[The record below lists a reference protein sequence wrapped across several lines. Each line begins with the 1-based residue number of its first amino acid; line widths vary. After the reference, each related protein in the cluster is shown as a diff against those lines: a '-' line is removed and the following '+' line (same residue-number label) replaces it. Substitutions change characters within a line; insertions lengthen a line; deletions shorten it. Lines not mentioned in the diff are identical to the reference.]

1 MKKAL
6 FIACLAALTLLGAC
20 AFGGGSSDGSTSDRP
35 GDAPAC
41 ADGKCDADSTRPIP
55 HRYVAD
61 MAKLNAN
68 WAGTTPMAT
77 VADAYRVHVQVGPA
91 SFVAPTHL
99 FDANGDGLLDDADV
113 NVIPYNNSDGVTD
126 ADGNPV
132 ARGDGVIAQYFLP
145 GEIGFAIKHHRP
157 QYRTLALEAGAGAG
171 ALKEHMKLQDTHI
184 ELVVGVMRDGQP
196 GVITLNNP
204 QTYEGGRFGN
214 ADYSMIFVRPVYPEY
229 LGADRQ
235 LAFQDNIRTM
245 MLGFNAVSDFPGDY
259 NGGDPLAARNP
270 AEVRNHAVMMVKAIT
285 GDAAARAWFHDPQN
299 KIYCAELAFVAS
311 SAGMLMPLNAETFV
325 PLVGEETWNEFAR
338 LVSAHNAGE
347 TTSFTTMNGNTFAR
361 LVQATL
367 APSDLRA
374 APEYAPAAERALAD
388 TQLAFAPMTMSDI
401 VEEFMRTHLPRE
413 TLGEELA
420 PAQGAL
426 LEAMKPGLL
435 EAMAMDQLPGTDP
448 RRVAVDRLFAAIVD
462 VVKTNHG
469 TYAAFRTA
477 LEPLLA
483 QARMMTGP
491 RDGSGTGL
499 FVPPSLLHV
508 VTKGRRSGLLRLQ
521 YVGSGLHYSLVR
533 QAGTGPTTP
542 TEPTDPVTPTDP
554 TAPTGARELRVV
566 SETLAEGAE
575 TSFDVTVPDGATK
588 VRFEMTTTGDADL
601 YVSAASVP
609 TQSSYD
615 CRPYLGADQTETCE
629 FAPPAGTY
637 HAIVRGYTAATFR
650 VVVTA
655 E

>member
-6 FIACLAALTLLGAC
+6 FIACIAALSLLGGC
-20 AFGGGSSDGSTSDRP
+20 AFGGGSSDPGSSGGP

-41 ADGKCDADSTRPIP
+41 GDGKCDSADAPRPIP

-61 MAKLNAN
+61 MAKMNAN
-68 WAGTTPMAT
+68 WAGDSPMVT

-91 SFVAPTHL
+91 NIVAPTHI
-99 FDANGDGLLDDADV
+99 FDANGDGLFDDADI
-113 NVIPYNNSDGVTD
+113 NVIPYHNSDGVTD

-157 QYRTLALEAGAGAG
+157 QYRTLALTPGAGAG

-196 GVITLNNP
+196 GVVTLNNP

-214 ADYSMIFVRPVYPEY
+214 ADYSMIFVRPTYPEY
-229 LGADRQ
+229 LGADQER
-235 LAFQDNIRTM
+235 AFQDNIRTM

-270 AEVRNHAVMMVKAIT
+270 AEVRNHAVMMIKAIT
-285 GDAAARAWFHDPQN
+285 GDEAARAWFHDPQN
-299 KIYCAELAFVAS
+299 KIYCAELAFVS
-311 SAGMLMPLNAETFV
+311 STAGMLMPLNAETFV
-325 PLVGEETWNEFAR
+325 PLVGEETWNEFVR
-338 LVSAHNAGE
+338 QVNAHNAGE
-347 TTSFTTMNGNTFAR
+347 TTSFTSLNGNSFAR
-361 LVQATL
+361 LVTATL

-374 APEYAPAAERALAD
+374 APEYAPAAQRAMAD
-388 TQLAFAPMTMSDI
+388 GQLAFVPMTMSDI
-401 VEEFMRTHLPRE
+401 VEEFMRTHMPRE
-413 TLGEELA
+413 TLGEDLA

-435 EAMAMDQLPGTDP
+435 EAMAMDTLAATDP

-469 TYAAFRTA
+469 TYSAFRAA

-508 VTKGRRSGLLRLQ
+508 VTKGRRSALLGLR

-533 QAGTGPTTP
+533 EAGTGPTTP
-542 TEPTDPVTPTDP
+542 TDPTTPT
-554 TAPTGARELRVV
+554 GRRELRVV

-575 TSFDVTVPDGATK
+575 TAFDVDVPAGATN

-601 YVSAASVP
+601 YVSAAAVP
-609 TQSSYD
+609 TQSTYD
-615 CRPYLGADQTETCE
+615 CRPYAGADQPEMCE
-629 FAPPAGTY
+629 FAPPASTY
-637 HAIVRGYTAATFR
+637 HAVVRGYSAATFR